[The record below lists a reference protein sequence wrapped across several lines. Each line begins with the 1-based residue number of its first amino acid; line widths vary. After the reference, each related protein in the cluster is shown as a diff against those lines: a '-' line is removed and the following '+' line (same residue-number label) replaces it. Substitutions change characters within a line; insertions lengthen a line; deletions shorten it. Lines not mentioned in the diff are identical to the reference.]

1 MYQKIYMN
9 LFPKVTTP
17 YYVAS
22 PPWTHKSSGV
32 RTLHLLVHALNESGQ
47 KAYLIP
53 LNGGAYNRNPCLN
66 TPLLDVDHENF
77 YNHAEISP
85 IAVYPDIVIGNPY
98 NCKKVVRY
106 LLAEPRDE
114 VAKYFQPTD
123 KIYHYRSD
131 MGIPTL
137 CLPTFDQSIFYPPAP
152 KEGYC
157 AQGIDGTLYS
167 YTGKLI
173 VARKGTCF
181 YSCKYEA
188 FGNKLLPITENSA
201 RLEGTHEYIANIL
214 RNAEKCYVY
223 EHSEIAVLAKMCG
236 CQVEE
241 VKTDYWQG
249 TDENWQ
255 FANGD
260 MDHWMRN
267 FHDQLVYFIHDTQV
281 WR

>member
-1 MYQKIYMN
+1 MN

-53 LNGGAYNRNPCLN
+53 LQGGSYNRNPNLN
-66 TPLLDVDHENF
+66 TPLLDADYENF
-77 YNHAEISP
+77 YNHAEIQP

-98 NCKKVVRY
+98 SCKKVVRY

-114 VAKYFQPTD
+114 VAKEFAPTD

-131 MGIPTL
+131 MGSPTM
-137 CLPTFDQSIFYPPAP
+137 CLPTFDQSIFYPPYAVYP
-152 KEGYC
+152 NG
-157 AQGIDGTLYS
+157 DGVT
-167 YTGKLI
+167 
-173 VARKGTCF
+173 ARLHVRQGTCF

-188 FGNKLLPITENSA
+188 FGNKLLPITENSV
-201 RLEGTHEYIANIL
+201 RLEGTHEQIADIL

-236 CQVEE
+236 CPVEE

-260 MDHWMRN
+260 MDRWMRQ
-267 FHDQLVYFIHDTQV
+267 FDEQLIRFTHDTQV
-281 WR
+281 WE